1 MLDARQGR
9 RKLIYIMFKAVYH
22 RVLYLNALIKEAQ
35 LGPRAGGGGGA
46 THKMMTWTGTKVPVV
61 NPTKDPKQF

>member
-35 LGPRAGGGGGA
+35 LGPRAGGGVGGRL
-46 THKMMTWTGTKVPVV
+46 TR
-61 NPTKDPKQF
+61 